1 MYDVIILPWHVE
13 FIHLVLGKRW
23 QLANYKLCP
32 MSCIL
37 YIYIC
42 LHWLTLY
49 SLAFCF
55 FHNVRWYKQVFFLAL
70 SHIVLHEM
78 DQNSHLFEL
87 QWKRLHCLRE
97 HKVKICYF
105 KHTITCVYRQKG
117 VDKESRKKSYVS
129 PDQKIKLFSEAS
141 ELRGSTVCCVCIYVF
156 VMNVWF
162 CQERFL
168 TYLEQKQTTFCSL
181 GEKEGEKWMSKER
194 VRGRT
199 HGWIDR

>member
-1 MYDVIILPWHVE
+1 MQSPPLQSKQTKWMYGVIILPWHVE

-37 YIYIC
+37 YIYMSALIDFV
-42 LHWLTLY
+42 LPIFLFLSY
-49 SLAFCF
+49 
-55 FHNVRWYKQVFFLAL
+55 VRWYKQVFFLAL

-78 DQNSHLFEL
+78 DQKSHLFEL

-117 VDKESRKKSYVS
+117 EDKESRKK
-129 PDQKIKLFSEAS
+129 IL
-141 ELRGSTVCCVCIYVF
+141 C
-156 VMNVWF
+156 
-162 CQERFL
+162 
-168 TYLEQKQTTFCSL
+168 
-181 GEKEGEKWMSKER
+181 
-194 VRGRT
+194 
-199 HGWIDR
+199 